1 MNMRGFLRQAAF
13 AIGLIAVASLA
24 RAESLSTSAINP
36 TAVAPTGLITGN
48 YPAGEAETSYYFAI
62 DLKPGDLATQTSFL
76 GRSGRD
82 RFLEFNLKDPNGK
95 IVGYYSIMTGLDAN
109 QEATR
114 VFPIDSSGRYVVV
127 LKLKGPETTSFRVAL
142 GGSAFPDRQAAPAAS
157 GFSRSYLE
165 PTPLPK
171 DGVIAGSFP
180 GGEKTKT
187 YYYFATDL
195 KPGDLMTQISFA
207 GRTNAP
213 KMLEFELLDGKARA
227 SRDSSYYIM
236 GELDAKNERSRTFPI
251 DSSGRYIIR
260 VMVSGVEGTKFK
272 VELGGSAYQAM
283 N

>member
-24 RAESLSTSAINP
+24 RAESPSTSAINP
-36 TAVAPTGLITGN
+36 TSVAPTGLITGN
-48 YPAGEAETSYYFAI
+48 YPAGEAETSYYFSI

-82 RFLEFNLKDPNGK
+82 KFLEFDLKDPNGK
-95 IVGYYSIMTGLDAN
+95 RVGYYSIMTGLDAN

-127 LKLKGPETTSFRVAL
+127 LKLKGPETTSFRVTL
-142 GGSAFPDRQAAPAAS
+142 GGSAFPDRQAGPAPA
-157 GFSRSYLE
+157 GLSRSYLE

-180 GGEKTKT
+180 GGERTKT
-187 YYYFATDL
+187 YYYFAADL
-195 KPGDLMTQISFA
+195 KPGDLMTQISYA

-213 KMLEFELLDGKARA
+213 KMVEFELLDGKARA

-236 GELDAKNERSRTFPI
+236 GELDAKSERSRAFPI

-260 VMVSGVEGTKFK
+260 VAVSGVEGTKFK
-272 VELGGSAYQAM
+272 VEVGGSAYQAM

>member
-1 MNMRGFLRQAAF
+1 MNMRDFLRRAAF
-13 AIGLIAVASLA
+13 AVGIIAVASVA
-24 RAESLSTSAINP
+24 RAESPSTSAINP
-36 TAVAPTGLITGN
+36 TAVAPTGLITGS

-76 GRSGRD
+76 GRASRD
-82 RFLEFNLKDPNGK
+82 KSLEFDLKDPKGK
-95 IVGYYSIMTGLDAN
+95 LVGYYSIMTGLDAN

-127 LKLKGPETTSFRVAL
+127 LKLKGPETTSFRIEL
-142 GGSAFPDRQAAPAAS
+142 GGSAFPSRQGAPAAS

-195 KPGDLMTQISFA
+195 KPGDLMAQISFA

-227 SRDSSYYIM
+227 GRDSSYYIM
-236 GELDAKNERSRTFPI
+236 GELDAKNERSRAFPI

-260 VMVSGVEGTKFK
+260 IAVSGVEGTKFK
-272 VELGGSAYQAM
+272 VELGGSAYQVM

>member
-1 MNMRGFLRQAAF
+1 MRGFLRQAVF
-13 AIGLIAVASLA
+13 AIGLIAVASVA
-24 RAESLSTSAINP
+24 RAESPSTSAINP
-36 TAVAPTGLITGN
+36 TSVAPTGLITGN
-48 YPAGEAETSYYFAI
+48 YPAGEDETSYYFAI

-82 RFLEFNLKDPNGK
+82 KFLEFDLNDPKGK
-95 IVGYYSIMTGLDAN
+95 LVGYYSIMTGLDAN

-142 GGSAFPDRQAAPAAS
+142 GGSAFPDRQAATPTAS
-157 GFSRSYLE
+157 GLSRSYLE

-171 DGVIAGSFP
+171 DGVIVGSFP

-187 YYYFATDL
+187 YYYFAADL
-195 KPGDLMTQISFA
+195 KPGDLKTQISFA

-236 GELDAKNERSRTFPI
+236 GELDAKSERSRAFPI

-260 VMVSGVEGTKFK
+260 VVASGVEGTKFK
-272 VELGGSAYQAM
+272 VEVGGSAYQIV